1 MNKQT
6 ELTQDY
12 LKSILDYDART
23 GIFIWA
29 LNASHNVRGKIAGS
43 KQKYGHLVAKIDG
56 VNHPLHRLAWLFVYG
71 VNPVEHIDHINGNPA
86 DNRIENLR
94 LATRS
99 LNMQNLKKAKV
110 NNKCGLLGVCPNGD
124 RWKAEIRIDGKK
136 TYLGTFDTALEA
148 HNVYLTAK
156 RQHHVGNTL

>member
-1 MNKQT
+1 MTKQT
-6 ELTQDY
+6 EA
-12 LKSILDYDART
+12 LKELLSYNKET
-23 GIFIWA
+23 GIFVWTDKAPHKVI
-29 LNASHNVRGKIAGS
+29 GKVAGS
-43 KQKYGHLVAKIDG
+43 KQKYGHLVAKING
-56 VNHPLHRLAWLFVYG
+56 VNHLLHRLAWMFVYG
-71 VNPVEHIDHINGNPA
+71 VNPVEHIDHINGNPS
-86 DNRIENLR
+86 DNKIENLR

-99 LNMQNLKKAKV
+99 LNMQNLKKAKA

-148 HNVYLTAK
+148 HNIYLTAK

>member
-1 MNKQT
+1 MNKQIEALK
-6 ELTQDY
+6 ELLLYNKD
-12 LKSILDYDART
+12 T
-23 GIFIWA
+23 GIFTWTDKAPHKVI
-29 LNASHNVRGKIAGS
+29 GKVAGS

-56 VNHPLHRLAWLFVYG
+56 VNFPLHRLAWIFMYG

-110 NNKCGLLGVCPNGD
+110 NNKCGLLGVSPNGD

-136 TYLGTFDTALEA
+136 TYLGTFDTAEEA
-148 HNVYLTAK
+148 HNIYLTAK

>member
-1 MNKQT
+1 MNKDEAYFI
-6 ELTQDY
+6 ELLSY
-12 LKSILDYDART
+12 NKNT
-23 GIFIWA
+23 GVFTWTDKA
-29 LNASHNVRGKIAGS
+29 YSRVKGKTAGS
-43 KQKYGHLVAKIDG
+43 KQKHGHLAVKLNG
-56 VNHPLHRLAWLFVYG
+56 KNYHLHRLAWMFVYG

-99 LNMQNLKKAKV
+99 LNMQNLKKSKA
-110 NNKCGLLGVCPNGD
+110 NNKCGLLGVCPNGN

-148 HNVYLTAK
+148 HNVYLSAK